1 MSAGPTS
8 IGPRDHP
15 KERTVTMTERPTTA
29 ERFRKGID
37 EFLGANAAGLEEV
50 VNTKAFGDILA
61 QITGNL
67 VAITRIGGE
76 TLDLVIRNAR
86 LAGRKDVAELGRQL
100 ARNEDKLEQV
110 LALVEKLE
118 GELAE
123 ARADGEPETG
133 TEPKAAESKPAP
145 RRTGAKAQATGDSQ

>member
-1 MSAGPTS
+1 
-8 IGPRDHP
+8 
-15 KERTVTMTERPTTA
+15 MTERPTSA

-37 EFLGANAAGLEEV
+37 DLLAANAAGLEEV

-61 QITGNL
+61 HLTGNL
-67 VAITRIGGE
+67 VAITRIGGD

-86 LAGRKDVAELGRQL
+86 LAGRADVAELGRQL

-118 GELAE
+118 DDLAE
-123 ARADGEPETG
+123 ARGEAQAKSRQKSLPSG
-133 TEPKAAESKPAP
+133 
-145 RRTGAKAQATGDSQ
+145 RTGKRSGGPSVGTSRTPEENE

>member
-1 MSAGPTS
+1 
-8 IGPRDHP
+8 
-15 KERTVTMTERPTTA
+15 MTERPTTA
-29 ERFRKGID
+29 DRFRKGID
-37 EFLGANAAGLEEV
+37 ELLAANAAGLEEV

-61 QITGNL
+61 QLTGNL

-86 LAGRKDVAELGRQL
+86 LAGRRDVVELGRQL

-118 GELAE
+118 EDLKE
-123 ARADGEPETG
+123 ARGESEQRSLPSRPSVRT
-133 TEPKAAESKPAP
+133 
-145 RRTGAKAQATGDSQ
+145 RRTGKESE

>member
-1 MSAGPTS
+1 
-8 IGPRDHP
+8 
-15 KERTVTMTERPTTA
+15 MTERPTTA

-37 EFLGANAAGLEEV
+37 ELLAANAAGLEEV

-61 QITGNL
+61 QLTGNL

-86 LAGRKDVAELGRQL
+86 LAGRSDVAELGRQL

-118 GELAE
+118 EDLKE
-123 ARADGEPETG
+123 ARGE
-133 TEPKAAESKPAP
+133 
-145 RRTGAKAQATGDSQ
+145 AKAQGEQKSLPSGRTVKTSRTPKENE